1 MTQCTVT
8 TAEIARLGARV
19 TFWFTLRVA
28 ETIGHAA
35 SSSGTD
41 MTAQLPKTLTDA
53 PIPDGVRAAF
63 ELVRPLGQGGMGA
76 VWLAR
81 DVVLDRLVAIKV
93 LLTSAATDATRER
106 FLREA
111 RTAAKLSHPHIVPV
125 HRADESD
132 GQVWYSMGF
141 VDGESLGDRIRERGA
156 LPFTDVVRIM
166 REAAWALAYAHARGV
181 IHRDVKP
188 DNIMLDR
195 ESGRTLVT
203 DFGIARDLRSSDA
216 RLTADGSVLGTVH
229 YMSPEQAADDPLDAR
244 SDVYSLGVV
253 GFHALSNRLP
263 FEGTPNA
270 VLVSHVTKP
279 APSLRSVAPGVP
291 GPIAAVIDKC
301 LAKEPGARWESAEA
315 LADALGKALEDVITA
330 ERNTVSAGSSEM
342 LNERDAMALWQ
353 RAAQLQAE
361 AAHRMERSVN
371 LSTASSVHAGEGSP
385 LPTDAYRLR
394 DVEAA
399 AVEAGI
405 SRQFVAI
412 ALAERQSASGTE
424 GTAGVPL
431 DDRTERRITTV
442 LGTTDRSISV
452 SRIIKASPKVTLQII
467 GRIFT
472 AHPYPLKVLETV
484 RGHPLD
490 GGILRFEIP
499 SLYAAMSSGAVSGV
513 YVGASNGMIYQCNG
527 VLELTQLNVTLKA
540 RGTPAQP
547 ECEVVVSGDLRDGQR
562 KNLRVAYWTTG
573 GAASVL
579 GGGALAIAAKVLGGL
594 ALATPVGAG
603 VAAVTAIGTAA
614 WYRWAFRRALRK
626 AHEEIDKMIMAL
638 QQTLDRDA
646 LFGEQTQLPAPRFR
660 PPDDD
665 GSMLTMIS

>member
-1 MTQCTVT
+1 M
-8 TAEIARLGARV
+8 TAELPSL
-19 TFWFTLRVA
+19 TPD
-28 ETIGHAA
+28 AA
-35 SSSGTD
+35 V
-41 MTAQLPKTLTDA
+41 PDA
-53 PIPDGVRAAF
+53 VRAAF
-63 ELVRPLGQGGMGA
+63 DIVRPLGQGGMGT

-81 DVVLDRLVAIKV
+81 DRMLDRLVAIKV
-93 LLTSAATDATRER
+93 LLTSAASDSTRER

-125 HRADESD
+125 HRADESN

-156 LPFTDVVRIM
+156 LPFTDVVRIL

-229 YMSPEQAADDPLDAR
+229 HMSPEQAADDPLDAR

-270 VLVSHVTKP
+270 ILISHVTKL
-279 APSLRSVAPGVP
+279 APTLGSVAPTVP
-291 GPIAAVIDKC
+291 KAIAAVIDRC
-301 LAKEPGARWESAEA
+301 LCKVPADRWESAEA
-315 LADALGKALEDVITA
+315 LADALGTALDDMITA
-330 ERNTVSAGSSEM
+330 D
-342 LNERDAMALWQ
+342 RDAVRKSNANVISEQDAIAVWQ

-361 AAHRMERSVN
+361 AAHRMENSIT
-371 LSTASSVHAGEGSP
+371 LTAQSGGGSSAP
-385 LPTDAYRLR
+385 IPTDAFRLS
-394 DVEAA
+394 DVESA

-405 SRQFVAI
+405 SRQFVAL
-412 ALAERQSASGTE
+412 ALAERNELAMGRD
-424 GTAGVPL
+424 GGIAPL
-431 DDRTERRITTV
+431 NEQLDRRITTM
-442 LGTTDRSISV
+442 LGTAERGISV
-452 SRIIKASPKVTLQII
+452 SRVVRASPKETLQLI
-467 GRIFT
+467 GRVFT
-472 AHPYPLKVLETV
+472 QQPYLLKVKETV
-484 RGHPLD
+484 NGHPLD

-499 SLYAAMSSGAVSGV
+499 NLYAAMSNGSIGGM
-513 YVGASNGMIYQCNG
+513 VGSTHGLIYQCSG
-527 VLELTQLNVTLKA
+527 VLELTLLNVTLKA

-573 GAASVL
+573 GVASVL
-579 GGGALAIAAKVLGGL
+579 GGGALAIAAKVIGGL

-603 VAAVTAIGTAA
+603 VAAVTALGTAA
-614 WYRWAFRRALRK
+614 TYRWSFRRALRK
-626 AHEEIDKMIMAL
+626 AHEEIDKMILAL

-646 LFGEQTQLPAPRFR
+646 LFGGQQPPPPGPLPGAG
-660 PPDDD
+660 DAHAAA
-665 GSMLTMIS
+665 LITMISGD